1 MGYRKPINLVEVL
14 IQIRAASYET
24 SDPRTD
30 SWVAWGLK
38 QDLYEIKWAL
48 DEAIR
53 RCPAF
58 SPEDEWLHEQEKNR
72 VIKILKE
79 K

>member
-14 IQIRAASYET
+14 MQIRAASYET
-24 SDPRTD
+24 SDLRTD

-53 RCPAF
+53 RCPSF
-58 SPEDEWLHEQEKNR
+58 SPEDEWLKEQEKNR